1 MRKFITFGFWLLAFD
16 LLQSC
21 SQPEPTQEEL
31 AGKAVKEYYDRLL
44 AGDYDGFLSGKA
56 DADSLPQDYRQQ
68 LLKAY
73 EMYQQ
78 ELGQT
83 HGGVADVTVSNVRN
97 DEAQQLMQAFLLLH
111 FKDSVKEEIIV
122 PMVQWN
128 GAWKMR

>member
-31 AGKAVKEYYDRLL
+31 AGKAVKEYYDSLL

-83 HGGVADVTVSNVRN
+83 HGGVADVTVSNVRS

>member
-1 MRKFITFGFWLLAFD
+1 MRKIFGFLLCS
-16 LLQSC
+16 LLLCCGC
-21 SQPEPTQEEL
+21 SQPELTQEEL

-44 AGDYDGFLSGKA
+44 AGDYEGFLSGKA

-73 EMYQQ
+73 KMYQQ
-78 ELGQT
+78 ELEQT

-97 DEAQQLMQAFLLLH
+97 DEAQQMMQTFLLLH
-111 FKDSVKEEIIV
+111 FKDSVKEEITV
-122 PMVQWN
+122 PMVLQN

>member
-1 MRKFITFGFWLLAFD
+1 MRKFITFGFWLLAFG

-44 AGDYDGFLSGKA
+44 AGDYEGFLSGKV
-56 DADSLPQDYRQQ
+56 DTDSLPQDYRQQ

-122 PMVQWN
+122 PMVQRN